1 MRIVRL
7 KRNQRRSRARA
18 GEISLINP
26 NSDYRLNPKRAIYV
40 TGTLDD
46 EMVARLTPRIL
57 TLQNESRDP
66 ICVYINSPGGFPRCA
81 EALLNLLRLSNQD
94 IADPCR
100 IITAVTVQAA
110 SAAADLLAS
119 GDYAIAFPKS
129 TILHHGIRQSSGTPS
144 TLESTGRLNEIL
156 RINNSLYAMQL
167 AQKSDDRFTF
177 RFYSVRDEFA
187 SLREKNGNPNLSD
200 YECFVQVIEEKL
212 SPDAKKIFGKA
223 VKRAER
229 YKALISSVAG
239 GSGWN
244 EAESPLQVQAV
255 IIKAIVDFEV
265 GGADGTE
272 TPDFRIGGMR
282 RLADDFY
289 LLNEYLT
296 GNTNQK
302 LDAWCTTLGRMFL
315 SPEQQAEIDGIANE
329 ADRLKRLVEINK
341 PILQPMLSFFIALC
355 HALQEGENELT
366 ATDAYWLGLVDEVVG
381 DDNLWNLRLLYEFED
396 DSEEKANTDGEES
409 TETQAAEQGIENTR
423 A

>member
-1 MRIVRL
+1 
-7 KRNQRRSRARA
+7 
-18 GEISLINP
+18 
-26 NSDYRLNPKRAIYV
+26 
-40 TGTLDD
+40 
-46 EMVARLTPRIL
+46 MVARLTPRIL
-57 TLQNESRDP
+57 ALQSQSRDP

-129 TILHHGIRQSSGTPS
+129 TILHHGIRQQSGTPS
-144 TLESTGRLNEIL
+144 TLESTSRLNEQL
-156 RINNSLYAMQL
+156 RISNSMYAMQL
-167 AQKSDDRFTF
+167 AQKSEDRFKF
-177 RFYSVRDEFA
+177 RFYSVRDEFP
-187 SLREKNGNPNLSD
+187 SVREKKGDPNLSD
-200 YECFVQVIEEKL
+200 HDCFIEVIQEKL
-212 SPDAKKIFGKA
+212 SPDAKKTFDKA

-229 YKALISSVAG
+229 YKALINSVAS

-244 EAESPLQVQAV
+244 EAETPLQIQAV

-265 GGADGTE
+265 SGANSKD

-282 RLADDFY
+282 RLADDFF

-296 GNTNQK
+296 GNSIQK
-302 LDAWCTTLGRMFL
+302 LEDWCGELGRLFL
-315 SPEQQAEIDGIANE
+315 SPEQQTEVDAISDESE
-329 ADRLKRLVEINK
+329 RLKRLLEINK
-341 PILQPMLSFFIALC
+341 PILQPMLSFFIAMC

-381 DDNLWNLRLLYEFED
+381 EDLWNLRLLYEFED
-396 DSEEKANTDGEES
+396 DPEEKAEPHGEES
-409 TETQAAEQGIENTR
+409 AGTQTGGEKTENAGT
-423 A
+423 

>member
-1 MRIVRL
+1 
-7 KRNQRRSRARA
+7 
-18 GEISLINP
+18 
-26 NSDYRLNPKRAIYV
+26 
-40 TGTLDD
+40 
-46 EMVARLTPRIL
+46 MVARLTPRIL
-57 TLQNESRDP
+57 ALQSESRDP

-144 TLESTGRLNEIL
+144 TLESTSRLNEML
-156 RINNSLYAMQL
+156 RISNSMYAMQL
-167 AQKSDDRFTF
+167 AQKSEDRFKF
-177 RFYSVRDEFA
+177 RFYSVKDEFA
-187 SLREKNGNPNLSD
+187 SVREKKGDPNLSD
-200 YECFVQVIEEKL
+200 HDCFVEVIQEKL
-212 SPDAKKIFGKA
+212 SPDAKKTFDKA

-229 YKALISSVAG
+229 YKALINSLEG

-244 EAESPLQVQAV
+244 EAETQLQIQAV

-265 GGADGTE
+265 SGANSKE
-272 TPDFRIGGMR
+272 TPDFRLGGMR
-282 RLADDFY
+282 RLADDFF

-296 GNTNQK
+296 GNSNQK
-302 LDAWCTTLGRMFL
+302 LEDWCGELGRLFL
-315 SPEQQAEIDGIANE
+315 NPEQQVEVDGIADE
-329 ADRLKRLVEINK
+329 AERQKRIVEINK
-341 PILQPMLSFFIALC
+341 PVLQPMLSFFIAMC

-381 DDNLWNLRLLYEFED
+381 EDLWNLRLLYEFED
-396 DSEEKANTDGEES
+396 DPEEKAEPHGEES
-409 TETQAAEQGIENTR
+409 TGTQAAGEGTEN
-423 A
+423 AGA